1 MKKVIVIMIMLL
13 FCASVPAEQPVIKYH
28 KNMPEGTFK
37 AKRNGDIVHYDK
49 NGKKVGIYRAS
60 GRKYKRIK

>member
-1 MKKVIVIMIMLL
+1 MKKVFVIMLMLL
-13 FCASVPAEQPVIKYH
+13 ICSSVSAEQLPVKYH

-37 AKRNGDIVHYDK
+37 AKRNGDIIHYDK
-49 NGKKVGIYRAS
+49 NGKKIGIYRAS

>member
-1 MKKVIVIMIMLL
+1 MLFAL
-13 FCASVPAEQPVIKYH
+13 FFCSSVFAELPTVKYH
-28 KNMPEGTFK
+28 KNMPEGTFR

-49 NGKKVGIYRAS
+49 NGKKIGVYRAS